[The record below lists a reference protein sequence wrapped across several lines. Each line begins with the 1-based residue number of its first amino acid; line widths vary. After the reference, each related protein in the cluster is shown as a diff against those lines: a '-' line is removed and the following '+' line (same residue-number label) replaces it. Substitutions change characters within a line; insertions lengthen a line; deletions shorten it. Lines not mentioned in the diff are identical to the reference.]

1 MFRAQAAVE
10 SLLLMG
16 VVVAFVLPLVFLFFS
31 TSAERVSALEQ
42 AQARALGQALSDRA
56 GEVWYMGNGSRSM
69 MLVNFPNG
77 LRNISLA
84 GDRVGDSQ
92 LLSSGREI
100 TVSYLAPPAG
110 RRDIVINSPAP
121 VRSVPPDF
129 GRGGR
134 ALSQSEKAQAL
145 LVQTSAG
152 PGTTL
157 RSGLVAVIFV
167 NNGTYVNILRQVY
180 GMVE

>member
-1 MFRAQAAVE
+1 WCDV
-10 SLLLMG
+10 SSY
-16 VVVAFVLPLVFLFFS
+16 VFLFFS
-31 TSAERVSALEQ
+31 SSGERISALEQ
-42 AQARALGQALSDRA
+42 AQARALGQSLSDRA

-84 GDRVGDSQ
+84 GDRVDDTH
-92 LLSSGREI
+92 LMSSGHEI
-100 TVSYLAPPAG
+100 TISYLAPPAG
-110 RRDIVINSPAP
+110 QRDIVINSPAP

-129 GRGGR
+129 GSNGR
-134 ALSQSEKAQAL
+134 ALSSSDKAQAL
-145 LVQTSAG
+145 LAQPSAG
-152 PGTTL
+152 PGSTL

-180 GMVE
+180 GKVE